1 MHCLKWC
8 LYDNQVIRSTINIR
22 VKGYGENSSYYAIF
36 KTTADI
42 CSAHSSPINLTHS
55 YYIYLI
61 KKVSCVN
68 YLMGDYE
75 SLTLIPI
82 YTQSQINR
90 YPTPGSECMHRSR
103 RWTRGADLS
112 LKIHNKHRICLH
124 LAYWSGSSQKS
135 QSYQASIQRWAI
147 IYLKKSCQNW
157 TFYDKTICIGAWN
170 D

>member
-22 VKGYGENSSYYAIF
+22 VKGYGENSSYNAIF

-55 YYIYLI
+55 NYIYLI

-82 YTQSQINR
+82 YTQSQITR
-90 YPTPGSECMHRSR
+90 YPTPGSECMRGSR
-103 RWTRGADLS
+103 GWTGGPDLS
-112 LKIHNKHRICLH
+112 LKIHKKIIGFLSIRPTGPDH
-124 LAYWSGSSQKS
+124 LKNHKASKPAFNDGLSS
-135 QSYQASIQRWAI
+135 ARERNAI
-147 IYLKKSCQNW
+147 
-157 TFYDKTICIGAWN
+157 
-170 D
+170 